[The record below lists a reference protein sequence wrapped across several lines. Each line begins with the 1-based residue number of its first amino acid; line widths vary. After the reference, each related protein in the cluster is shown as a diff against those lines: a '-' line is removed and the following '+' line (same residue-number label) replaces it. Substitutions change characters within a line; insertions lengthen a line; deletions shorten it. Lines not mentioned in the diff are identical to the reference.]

1 MKRLTKIYD
10 NKYFIDAENI
20 QKEQNGYAGDAIE
33 YLGELENVYEEF
45 ESRLE
50 KIETEMEKYRTSE
63 KQKSII
69 FRELM
74 GKKVMTKGVLDV
86 FKEKCKYLKT

>member
-1 MKRLTKIYD
+1 MKRLTKLYD
-10 NKYFIDAENI
+10 NKYFVEAENI
-20 QKEQNGYAGDAIE
+20 QREQHGYVGDAIE
-33 YLGELENVYEEF
+33 YLSELENVYEEF

-50 KIETEMEKYRTSE
+50 IIEAEMEKYRASG
-63 KQKSII
+63 KQKTII

-74 GKKVMTKGVLDV
+74 GKKVMAKSVLDV